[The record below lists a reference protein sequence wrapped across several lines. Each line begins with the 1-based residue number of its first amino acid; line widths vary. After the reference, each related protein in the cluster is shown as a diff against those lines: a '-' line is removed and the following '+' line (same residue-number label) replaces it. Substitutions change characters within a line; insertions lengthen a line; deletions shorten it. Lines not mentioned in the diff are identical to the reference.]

1 MEDRNIKNA
10 FEKMKASDEQI
21 DKIWKN
27 IEQEM
32 QQEPAQKIRRFP
44 IVKHMLRVAAFA
56 IVIISSGAGI
66 DAATGGELLS
76 KLKAVIAV
84 EQGDQSVVSITEN
97 MQQRGIDVYAPD
109 IEYIDDTYI
118 VFGNQRGV
126 TVYNHKKGKIDGTID
141 TQKIGCI
148 YFNSDEYM
156 THIVKEGNK
165 LILFNSKNQVPYGSY
180 YKYFIGDDCAEYS
193 VKETGEYKEEL
204 QKFYELWES
213 KQKEYSDTFELFSEV
228 ASLNEYVTEKDGSYS
243 CRTIR
248 WRNKMGNLVNSYL
261 TVDEKGYYINTYNEE
276 KELIDKVEIVL
287 EDKETQITEAI
298 LPTFV
303 YTGTDTAVAAIWD
316 SYRDDVLASTE
327 MGEVLIPAFIIV
339 KKVEKEDELL
349 VFGNFWTHGFVL
361 NGKMLEVSSGGDE
374 PACFHLKPLENGYEV
389 MSIEKAEDG
398 SDFDESI
405 KAFTKGYPEVYKKLI
420 NGQEGRE
427 DAIRE
432 YLRMYVE
439 NNQLDIQYY
448 KEFGWDPV
456 KIF

>member
-1 MEDRNIKNA
+1 MDDRNIKNA

-32 QQEPAQKIRRFP
+32 QQEPTQKIKRFP
-44 IVKHMLRVAAFA
+44 VVKHMLKVAAFA
-56 IVIISSGAGI
+56 IVIISSGVGI

-76 KLKAVIAV
+76 KLKEAIAV
-84 EQGDQSVVSITEN
+84 EQGEQSVVSITEN

-109 IEYIDDTYI
+109 IEYMDDTYI

-126 TVYNHKKGKIDGTID
+126 TVYNHKKGKIAGTID

-156 THIVKEGNK
+156 THIVKEEK
-165 LILFNSKNQVPYGSY
+165 ELILFNSKNQVPYGSY
-180 YKYFIGDDCAEYS
+180 YKYFIEDNNAEYS
-193 VKETGEYKEEL
+193 VKETGNQKRDL

-213 KQKEYSDTFELFSEV
+213 KQKEYSDTFELFSEI
-228 ASLNEYVTEKDGSYS
+228 ASLNEYVTDKNGSYS
-243 CRTIR
+243 CRSIL
-248 WRNKMGNLVNSYL
+248 WKNKVGKQRISYL
-261 TVDEKGYYINTYNEE
+261 TVDENGYLINTYNKE
-276 KELIDKVEIVL
+276 KELIDKVELVL
-287 EDKETQITEAI
+287 DNSEVQITEAT

-303 YTGTDTAVAAIWD
+303 YTGKDSAIEAIWNYYHED
-316 SYRDDVLASTE
+316 MIHSIED
-327 MGEVLIPAFIIV
+327 GEILIPAFIIA

-361 NGKMLEVSSGGDE
+361 NGKMLEVSSGGDN
-374 PACFHLKPLENGYEV
+374 PACFHLKSTENGYEV
-389 MSIEKAEDG
+389 ISIEKAEDG

-405 KAFTKGYPEVYKKLI
+405 KAFTKGYPGVYKKLM

-427 DAIRE
+427 EAIRK
-432 YLRMYVE
+432 YLKMYVE
-439 NNQLDIQYY
+439 SHQLDIQYY